1 MSIECIKGDATAPIG
16 DGMKLL
22 VHICNDVGKWGKGF
36 VLAVSHRWSSPEK
49 EYRASFVRSPQP
61 VLGDVQFVDV
71 GGGVY
76 VANLIGQH
84 GIAKGLKGEPPIRYD
99 AVRQGLEKVAVFAK
113 QHNATVHMPR
123 IGCGL
128 AGGSWDKIEPI
139 IYETLSG
146 FSVTVYDR

>member
-1 MSIECIKGDATAPIG
+1 MSIEYLKGDATAPIG
-16 DGMKLL
+16 DGVKFL

-36 VLAVSHRWSSPEK
+36 VLAVSHRWPSPEK
-49 EYRASFVRSPQP
+49 EYRAAFTRSPQP
-61 VLGDVQFVDV
+61 VLGDVQCIAV
-71 GGGVY
+71 GGSVY

-84 GIAKGLKGEPPIRYD
+84 GIAKGIKGEPPIRYD

-113 QHNATVHMPR
+113 QHHATVHMPR

-139 IYETLSG
+139 IIQTLKDI
-146 FSVTVYDR
+146 SVIVYDR